1 MYELVT
7 PANARVQSAVALRH
21 WIPAS
26 AGMTVTF
33 YFIVPEE

>member
-7 PANARVQSAVALRH
+7 PANAGVQSAVALRH
-21 WIPAS
+21 WMPAS

-33 YFIVPEE
+33 CFIGPEE